1 MQFPQTDDIE
11 TNEDDGGNSSAAN
24 HTSGVQGMCTN
35 GKDLYKRFEDL
46 IAKDHIRIGNLN
58 NSSVLGNSNKNNAR
72 RND

>member
-11 TNEDDGGNSSAAN
+11 TNEDDGGNLQSQ
-24 HTSGVQGMCTN
+24 TGVQGMCTN

-46 IAKDHIRIGNLN
+46 IAKDHIRIGN
-58 NSSVLGNSNKNNAR
+58 NSTLGNSNKNNAR